1 MREISGEAKTLRQ
14 LLSGMRYSLD
24 YYQRE
29 YKWQSKQVRELI
41 EDLTEKFLEDYN
53 KTDERKAVQ
62 NYGHYFLGSIILSL
76 KSGQAFIIDGQQRL
90 TTLTLLLIY
99 LHNCQGTRTDRVK
112 LEDLIYAEKY
122 GQRSFNIDVDE
133 RTASMDALFN
143 QQPFDT
149 NGSSESV
156 RNIVDR
162 YGDIEQLFPDE
173 IDDHALPYFA
183 DWLIENV
190 HLVEITAFSDDD
202 AYFIFETM
210 NDRGLSLSPL
220 DMLKGYILA
229 NITDD
234 NKRLKASLTWKESV
248 TSLTDAGKD
257 EDTDAFKAW
266 LRSQYADSIRERK
279 KGAQP
284 RDFDRIGTEF
294 HRWVREN
301 GDRIRLKSSDDYFQF
316 IKKDM
321 KFYARHYQRM
331 REASQK
337 IIPGFETV
345 YFNARNQFTL
355 QYPLLLAPLTP
366 HDDDVTIDKK
376 IRMVAAFIDILIAR
390 RAVNYLTLGYSAISY
405 AVFLVMK
412 EIRGKQPHELA
423 DILALKLDEY
433 GYDLDGTTDGL
444 RKGISA
450 FSLNQWSKRY
460 IKHILARM
468 TDHIE
473 RQSGLPSHFEDYV
486 AEGKNRFEIEH
497 IWANHPERHKDEF
510 SHEAD
515 FSEYRNRIGGLLL
528 LPKSFNSSYGDLPYE
543 NKLEHY
549 FGQNLLAK
557 SLHPKCYDHNPG
569 FINYL
574 KMTGLPF
581 KAYSEFKRADL
592 DERQVL
598 YQKIAEEIWD
608 PARLEQEVT
617 G

>member
-149 NGSSESV
+149 YGSSESV

-234 NKRLKASLTWKESV
+234 DKRLKASLTWKESV

-345 YFNARNQFTL
+345 YFNACNQFTL

-376 IRMVAAFIDILIAR
+376 IRIVAAFIDILIAR
-390 RAVNYLTLGYSAISY
+390 RAVNYLTLSYSAISY

-412 EIRGKQPHELA
+412 EIRSKQPHELA

-433 GYDLDGTTDGL
+433 DYDLDGTTDGL
-444 RKGISA
+444 RRGISA

-486 AEGKNRFEIEH
+486 AKGKNRFEIEH

-528 LPKSFNSSYGDLPYE
+528 LPKSFNSSYGDLPYK

-608 PARLEQEVT
+608 PARMEQEVT
-617 G
+617 E